1 MPDMQIY
8 RTNDDRARLVVQ
20 KLMDNGAF
28 SVEIFRSE
36 QEHVII
42 LAREPIGPRSLV
54 DLRWHISMSH
64 ADRLPEWSE
73 LVEVAHVLR
82 PGVVFCIGVP
92 PKSWWMNVHEFTLHL
107 WELKDDNLIGEYR
120 ANARGHRPT

>member
-107 WELKDDNLIGEYR
+107 WELKDDNLIAEYR
-120 ANARGHRPT
+120 ANARGQRPT